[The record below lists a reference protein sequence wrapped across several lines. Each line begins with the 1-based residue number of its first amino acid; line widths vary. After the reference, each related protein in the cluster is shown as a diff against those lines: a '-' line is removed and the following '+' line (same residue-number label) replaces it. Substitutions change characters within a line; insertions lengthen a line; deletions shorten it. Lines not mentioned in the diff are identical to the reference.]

1 MRFIILA
8 VFAMISAVMADGM
21 VTVTTK
27 FKLANG
33 AACKQDGSIGI
44 CTSNFCLQT
53 PDEATGVCSTA

>member
-8 VFAMISAVMADGM
+8 IFAMVSAVMADGM
-21 VTVTTK
+21 VTVTA
-27 FKLANG
+27 KLANG